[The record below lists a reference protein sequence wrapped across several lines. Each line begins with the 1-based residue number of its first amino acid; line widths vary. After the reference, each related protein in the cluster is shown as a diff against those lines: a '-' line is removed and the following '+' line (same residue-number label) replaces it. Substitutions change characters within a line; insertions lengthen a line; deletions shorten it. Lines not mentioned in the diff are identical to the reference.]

1 LGSTFSTTSTDV
13 VNPAASP
20 SPFSMSNQY
29 APSDLILY
37 FSLSVVID
45 VVCLLLTSLVG
56 NIMLVYL
63 LLFTIYIHNLIYN
76 MSTYSII
83 QNFLVDNLLV

>member
-1 LGSTFSTTSTDV
+1 
-13 VNPAASP
+13 
-20 SPFSMSNQY
+20 MSNQY